1 MNHRYDLRKEPD
13 GTWTVFDV
21 NTGRPAEMGSRTMVG
36 MRKEDADEIV
46 VFLNHH
52 NEKRRQ
58 AAAS

>member
-1 MNHRYDLRKEPD
+1 MDL
-13 GTWTVFDV
+13 FDV
-21 NTGRPAEMGSRTMVG
+21 NTGRLAEMGSRTMVG

-58 AAAS
+58 ATAS